1 MEDRLRAKIG
11 EAYGKWEEHIDLRFD
26 YASGD
31 AFIPINEFPALFQ
44 ITFEVIREVNNKY
57 LFEGVATKDPTD
69 MMSYMSLLT
78 FISKYVVYDRVE
90 DNSKNKYF
98 TVTSVI
104 TEKLLEYATRVG
116 EYHHPDNDTV
126 VYRDTDEEHRGI
138 FEFWC
143 DDYPPFD
150 CDYNDRTKHIYKI
163 YFPDFSDMVALAQ
176 KMS

>member
-11 EAYGKWEEHIDLRFD
+11 EAYSKWEEHIDLRFD

-57 LFEGVATKDPTD
+57 LFESIATKDPTD

-90 DNSKNKYF
+90 DNSLNKYF

-104 TEKLLEYATRVG
+104 AEKLLDYATRVG

-138 FEFWC
+138 FEFWS
-143 DDYPPFD
+143 DDYPP
-150 CDYNDRTKHIYKI
+150 YEAVGGERTKHFYKI
-163 YFPDFSDMVALAQ
+163 YFRDFSDIAALAA
-176 KMS
+176 KMR